1 MPAGAAAVDCA
12 GEAFVSAV
20 IADAVFDP
28 QRAAADRR
36 DRLQYVV
43 PLVCG
48 LNLDE
53 EVWDATVFTKNRDRR
68 LEAEVAKQFLA
79 QVVGQAR

>member
-1 MPAGAAAVDCA
+1 MVDEILRALSPQFDRMYASPAAAVDCA

-28 QRAAADRR
+28 QQAPADGR

-48 LNLDE
+48 LLDE
-53 EVWDATVFTKNRDRR
+53 ELCCHGAAQREFTTCK
-68 LEAEVAKQFLA
+68 
-79 QVVGQAR
+79 

>member
-28 QRAAADRR
+28 QQTAADGR

-53 EVWDATVFTKNRDRR
+53 ELCCHGAAQREFTTCK
-68 LEAEVAKQFLA
+68 
-79 QVVGQAR
+79 